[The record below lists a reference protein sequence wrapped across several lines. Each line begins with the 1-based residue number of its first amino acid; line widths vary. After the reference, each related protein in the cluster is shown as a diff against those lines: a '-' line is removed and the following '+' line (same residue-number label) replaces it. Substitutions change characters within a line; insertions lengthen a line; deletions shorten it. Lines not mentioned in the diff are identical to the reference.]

1 MRSVSPDTGQLIHEY
16 STHTD
21 EEVRQRLEA
30 ASRAYSSWR
39 ERSFSER
46 AEYFRRLATLLEER
60 SDRYGRRMS
69 REMGKPIAQARSEAK
84 KCAWVCRYFAD
95 HGAHFLEP
103 RSIETDASTSRV
115 EFEPLGAILAVMPW
129 NFPFWQVFRFAAP
142 TLMAGNV
149 GLLSHSSN
157 VTGCAEDISELFAE
171 AGFPDGVFDHLKVD
185 NDTTSEVIG
194 DDIIGGV
201 ALTGSTRAGRAVG
214 SAAGRALKPSVLEL
228 GGSDPF
234 IVLPDCDLEWT
245 IERGTYA
252 RMMNNGQSCI
262 AAKRFLVHDD
272 IYDDFVERF
281 RDAIDAL
288 TVGDP
293 IDEDTDVGP
302 MAREDLRDEL
312 HRQVTESI
320 DAGAR
325 CLAGGEIPDRDGYYY
340 APTLLVDVA
349 PGMPAFDEET
359 FGPAAAVIRVADA
372 DEAIELANQSRF
384 GLGASLWTSTERG
397 EELAPRIEAGS
408 VFINEL
414 VKSDPRLPF
423 GGIKDSGIG
432 RELSMF
438 GIREFVNI
446 KTVYVR

>member
-359 FGPAAAVIRVADA
+359 FGPAAAVTRVADA